1 MPKPKSDNLKKY
13 NIYLHIPTVE
23 AIKWLAQRRGTSYS
37 NILREALKD
46 FAVKEVRK
54 EQEDIKMLGT
64 VSEKV

>member
-1 MPKPKSDNLKKY
+1 MPKQKDENLKKY

-37 NILREALKD
+37 NLLREALKD

-54 EQEDIKMLGT
+54 EQEDIQVLGAINT
-64 VSEKV
+64 ES